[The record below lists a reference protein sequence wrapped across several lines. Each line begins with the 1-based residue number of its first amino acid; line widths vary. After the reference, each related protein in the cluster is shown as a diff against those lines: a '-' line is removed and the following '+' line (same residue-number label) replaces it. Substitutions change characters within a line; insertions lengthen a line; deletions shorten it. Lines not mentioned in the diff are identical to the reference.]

1 MKCPWVDAAMMR
13 GRQSSVSPEHPFRAA
28 CLSKR
33 RFLSVSLMAK
43 SSNIVVRACRRDHGC
58 VSSNL

>member
-13 GRQSSVSPEHPFRAA
+13 GRRSSVSPEHPFRAA

-33 RFLSVSLMAK
+33 RFLSVSLMAM
-43 SSNIVVRACRRDHGC
+43 SSNIVVRRVPPRPRLR
-58 VSSNL
+58 VL

>member
-33 RFLSVSLMAK
+33 RFLSVSLMA
-43 SSNIVVRACRRDHGC
+43 
-58 VSSNL
+58 VSSISKYRRARVPPRPRLRVL

>member
-28 CLSKR
+28 ACLSKR
-33 RFLSVSLMAK
+33 RFLSVSLKAM
-43 SSNIVVRACRRDHGC
+43 SSNIVVRRVPPRPRLR
-58 VSSNL
+58 VL